1 MRKRTTWILIADGA
15 RARIVLSEGWSSG
28 LERALDYDFAVSHVP
43 TRTFG
48 TDRPGRT
55 FGSADGSRH
64 AVEPRVDWHEYE
76 KHLFAVSMAK
86 VLDEAAERGAFDRLV
101 LVAPPKTLGALRA
114 ALKPR
119 TRKMVI
125 AEVGKDLTHVPV
137 RGLTE
142 HLRDVVPLNPR
153 VPSRGT
159 PGR

>member
-1 MRKRTTWILIADGA
+1 M
-15 RARIVLSEGWSSG
+15 
-28 LERALDYDFAVSHVP
+28 
-43 TRTFG
+43 
-48 TDRPGRT
+48 
-55 FGSADGSRH
+55 
-64 AVEPRVDWHEYE
+64 EPRVDWHEYE

-137 RGLTE
+137 QGLTG

-153 VPSRGT
+153 VSSRGT
-159 PGR
+159 RGR

>member
-28 LERALDYDFAVSHVP
+28 LRRALDHDFAASRAP
-43 TRTFG
+43 TRTYG
-48 TDRPGRT
+48 ADKPGRT
-55 FGSADGSRH
+55 FESADGSRH
-64 AVEPRVDWHEYE
+64 ALEPRVDWHQYE

-86 VLDEAAERGAFDRLV
+86 VLDQAAERGVFDRLV

-137 RGLTE
+137 RGLAE
-142 HLRDVVPLNPR
+142 HLRDVVPLNP
-153 VPSRGT
+153 SRGT